1 MKTNIPQFKIRA
13 SAINRIMAGEIG
25 LTPTQQEK
33 LNDLLSRQ
41 DGTHPKGLK
50 LTEKMEVE
58 LSELQY
64 KKINPELPEGAKT
77 YCKQWVK
84 ETLYKRREQVKS
96 KYITKGHA
104 TEEDGFTAV
113 CVQLGLGMVYKNE
126 EFRQND
132 FMMGTCDI
140 DSDSHNCVVDNKSAW
155 SLDTFPMFETKCPNA
170 DYVAQIQGY
179 MCLWKRS
186 RGAVVYTLNDIDIDQ
201 LGYLMKPWQ
210 SDDEKQEIAVN
221 LIYTNDAWV
230 AAKARY
236 FPAAKEINF
245 VEIPEADRVKP
256 FWFDYDS
263 DFIAKVEERVRL
275 CRKYIQTLIK

>member
-1 MKTNIPQFKIRA
+1 MKKLPQFKIRC

-25 LTPTQQEK
+25 LTPTQEEK
-33 LNDLLSRQ
+33 LSDLLSRQ

-58 LSELQY
+58 LAELQY
-64 KKINPELPEGAKT
+64 KKMNPELPEGAKS

-84 ETLYKRREQVKS
+84 ETLYNRREQVKS
-96 KYITKGHA
+96 KYITKGHD

-113 CVQLGLGMVYKNE
+113 CVQLALGMVYKNE
-126 EFRQND
+126 EKREND
-132 FMMGTCDI
+132 FLMGTCDL
-140 DSDSHNCVVDNKSAW
+140 DLPKMDAVFDNKSSW

-170 DYVAQIQGY
+170 DYIAQIQGY
-179 MCLWKRS
+179 MCLWNRS

-201 LGYLMKPWQ
+201 LGHLMKPWQ
-210 SDDEKQEIAVN
+210 TDDEKQEIAVN

-256 FWFDYDS
+256 FWFDYDPG
-263 DFIAKVEERVRL
+263 FIAKVEERVKL
-275 CRKYIQTLIK
+275 CREYIQTLIK

>member
-1 MKTNIPQFKIRA
+1 MKTNIPQFKIRC

-25 LTPTQQEK
+25 LTHTQEEK
-33 LNDLLSRQ
+33 LSDLLSRQ

-58 LSELQY
+58 LAELQY
-64 KKINPELPEGAKT
+64 KKLNPELPEGAKT
-77 YCKQWVK
+77 YCKQWLK
-84 ETLYKRREQVKS
+84 EAMYKRREQVKS
-96 KYITKGHA
+96 KYIDKGNA

-113 CVQLGLGMVYKNE
+113 CVHLRLGMVYKNE

-132 FMMGTCDI
+132 FMTGTCDI

-179 MCLWKRS
+179 MCLWNRPK
-186 RGAVVYTLNDIDIDQ
+186 GAVAYTLNDIDIDQ

-210 SDDEKQEIAVN
+210 TDDEKQEIAVN
-221 LIYTNDAWV
+221 LIYTNEAWV

-236 FPAAKEINF
+236 FPAAKDLDF
-245 VEIPEADRVKP
+245 VEIPEADRVTV
-256 FWFDYDS
+256 FWFDYDPG
-263 DFIAKVEERVRL
+263 FISKVEERVHL
-275 CRKYIQTLIK
+275 CRKYIQKLTS